1 MKVKLIFAVLL
12 VCCSWLSFAE
22 DTPLVSQDELIEMAR
37 KYSTNDMLIL
47 DVRSAEEF
55 AEGHIKNA
63 VNISHGEMSRNFM
76 TILEFQDKPVV
87 VYCRSGRR
95 ANIAETILKDKGFTN
110 VMHLEGDM
118 NDWVDAELPV
128 ENK

>member
-1 MKVKLIFAVLL
+1 MKMIFGALLI
-12 VCCSWLSFAE
+12 CCSWFSLAAE
-22 DTPLVSQDELIEMAR
+22 TPIVSQDELIEMAR
-37 KYSTNDMLIL
+37 KSSTSDMLIL
-47 DVRSAEEF
+47 DVRSPEEF

-95 ANIAETILKDKGFTN
+95 ASIAETILRDKGFTK

-118 NDWVDAELPV
+118 NEWVDAELPV
-128 ENK
+128 ENE